1 MSGVVYVLHDA
12 RDPDVESD
20 FAFLR
25 KSPLNQSG
33 WSWCH
38 WSRATR
44 FTRAADAVAAC
55 LRAEQAIERLD
66 PFRLGYRIEVRTLP
80 VDEVEP

>member
-1 MSGVVYVLHDA
+1 MSAVVYVLADGA
-12 RDPDVESD
+12 DPDVESD

-44 FTRAADAVAAC
+44 FASAADAVAAC
-55 LRAEQAIERLD
+55 LRAEQEMRRLD
-66 PFRLGYRIEVRTLP
+66 PFRLGYRIEVRALP
-80 VDEVEP
+80 LHEVEP